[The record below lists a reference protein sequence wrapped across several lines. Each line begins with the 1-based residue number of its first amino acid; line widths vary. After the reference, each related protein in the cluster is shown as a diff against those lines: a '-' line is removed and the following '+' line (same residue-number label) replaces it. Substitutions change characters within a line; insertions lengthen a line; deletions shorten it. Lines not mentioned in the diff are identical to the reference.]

1 MPIRRADDTLYT
13 LGLNLSA
20 SGNPVAIKGGEYT
33 VIMDS
38 SGGTGTMS
46 LQMQSPSGV
55 WIDVQMYGAAMRT
68 TTTSMVQAGLVLPSG
83 LVRAAV
89 YGGTILNL
97 NAFLVGAG

>member
-1 MPIRRADDTLYT
+1 MAIRRADDTVYT

-20 SGNPVAIKGGEYT
+20 NGNAVAVRGGEYT
-33 VIMDS
+33 VIMES
-38 SGGTGTMS
+38 AGGTGTIA

-68 TTTSMVQAGLVLPSG
+68 STTSMMQAGVLLPAG

-89 YGGTILNL
+89 YGGTVLNL